1 MDEIPHVWRWPPN
14 KDVDPNDQ
22 ADAAIKLINA
32 GLKTRQAYLVEQD
45 IDPETHNQQLAAEG
59 WHDPLSH
66 DGLSL
71 PTNQPATTTSETP
84 AGATYAEPV

>member
-1 MDEIPHVWRWPPN
+1 M
-14 KDVDPNDQ
+14 DPNDQ

-59 WHDPLSH
+59 WVDPNQAPAQAPGM
-66 DGLSL
+66 DGLADGTPS
-71 PTNQPATTTSETP
+71 NQSATTTREET
-84 AGATYAEPV
+84 AGASYALPQ